1 MLKHE
6 LAMDFQMSSY
16 SNHATQHKGE
26 QQCFSLGSSFPPAV
40 GRMLIHVAYQVP
52 VKWNKGCFE

>member
-1 MLKHE
+1 MV
-6 LAMDFQMSSY
+6 FQMSSY

-40 GRMLIHVAYQVP
+40 GMILKHVASQVP
-52 VKWNKGCFE
+52 VKWNKGRFE